1 MGLATTEP
9 PDPGLIAP
17 AAARLARSMPMTT
30 YLLIAL
36 GGAVGALLRYGVDTT
51 VTRWT
56 GAAFPFGTLVVNTSG
71 SFVLGLLFALV
82 VERSLLPPEVRPA
95 LMIGLL
101 GAYTTFSTWMLES
114 WRLVEDGAY
123 LQAVANLGGSVLLGI
138 AAVTA
143 GLVIGRIAA

>member
-1 MGLATTEP
+1 VT
-9 PDPGLIAP
+9 I
-17 AAARLARSMPMTT
+17 

-36 GGAVGALLRYGVDTT
+36 GGATGALLRYGVDTT
-51 VTRWT
+51 VTGLT
-56 GAAFPFGTLVVNTSG
+56 GATFPFGTLVVNVSG
-71 SFVLGLLFALV
+71 SFVLGLLFGLV

-123 LQAVANLGGSVLLGI
+123 LYAIANLGGSVLLG
-138 AAVTA
+138 AVAVTA
-143 GLVIGRIAA
+143 GIALGRIGS